1 MYYGLI
7 IVDIACDEP
16 EVGNVATV
24 EHIND
29 VTNEEWYRAEQ
40 SILQDIA
47 DNCKGKRN
55 GLHLYKGK
63 VNERDSEKTRQY
75 ITNTAGD
82 KADDRVKEI
91 FVHVFSGLVHNAVGS
106 R

>member
-1 MYYGLI
+1 MDYFFV
-7 IVDIACDEP
+7 IVDVACDEP

-29 VTNEEWYRAEQ
+29 VANEEWYRAEQ

-63 VNERDSEKTRQY
+63 VNER
-75 ITNTAGD
+75 NG
-82 KADDRVKEI
+82 KET
-91 FVHVFSGLVHNAVGS
+91 G
-106 R
+106 